1 ERVIFPIHDVEGRPV
16 AFGGRALGDAQ
27 PKYLNSPETPIFT
40 KGRTLYGLDR
50 ARAAIPTA
58 GYVIAV
64 EGYMD
69 LIACH
74 QAGLTHSV
82 ATLGT
87 AITPDHVQV
96 LRRYT
101 DRLVLAYD
109 GDSAGM
115 AAAMRSAPMFVEAG
129 CDVRIARLPSG
140 SDPDSILKERGAAAL
155 VELVEAAE

>member
-1 ERVIFPIHDVEGRPV
+1 VIPGSRGLRDRFVERVIFPIHDVEGRPI
-16 AFGGRALGDAQ
+16 AFGGRALGDGQ
-27 PKYLNSPETPIFT
+27 PKYLNSAETPTFI

-50 ARAAIPTA
+50 ARKAIPAA
-58 GYVIAV
+58 GYAIAV

-87 AITPDHVQV
+87 AMTPEHVQR
-96 LRRYT
+96 LRRYAN
-101 DRLVLAYD
+101 RLVLAYD

-115 AAAMRSAPMFVEAG
+115 TAAMRS
-129 CDVRIARLPSG
+129 
-140 SDPDSILKERGAAAL
+140 
-155 VELVEAAE
+155 